1 MPETTTA
8 KETRRVVLGSGENYL
23 KEANGTIDTSNVDEL
38 ITTYFVKENLWG
50 DTKNGAQ
57 LTYTPTTYTINDD
70 LGRVT
75 ETVLTKE
82 DVKLSMGLVRINDNI
97 LLPLMETARKVESA
111 VTGRMALKVGG
122 IANATGKSYF
132 VGFKHLDA
140 KRGNIYIMIIGK
152 NDGELQLSF
161 NPESET
167 ILNPSF
173 VAGAMDTEGTKV
185 IIVVD
190 PPEPK
195 TDATTTQPTQP
206 TGS

>member
-1 MPETTTA
+1 MAGETPITPTTTI
-8 KETRRVVLGSGENYL
+8 ETRRVVLGSGENYL
-23 KEANGTIDTSNVDEL
+23 KEVNGTIDTSNIDTL

-97 LLPLMETARKVESA
+97 LLPLMETARKVESS
-111 VTGRMALKVGG
+111 VTGRMALKIGG
-122 IANATGKSYF
+122 IANASGKSYF
-132 VGFKHLDA
+132 VGFKHIDA
-140 KRGNIYIMIIGK
+140 KRGNIYVVIIGK

-173 VAGAMDTEGTKV
+173 IAGAMDTEGTKV
-185 IIVVD
+185 IIVMD
-190 PPEPK
+190 PPQVTEK
-195 TDATTTQPTQP
+195 A
-206 TGS
+206 GS

>member
-1 MPETTTA
+1 MAGETQTPTTT
-8 KETRRVVLGSGENYL
+8 KETKRVVLGSGENYL
-23 KEANGTIDTSNVDEL
+23 KEVEGTIDTSDVDSL
-38 ITTYFVKENLWG
+38 ITTYFKAENLWG

-57 LTYTPTTYTINDD
+57 LTYTPTTYTVTDD

-82 DVKLSMGLVRINDNI
+82 DVKLAMGLVRINDKI
-97 LLPLMETARKVESA
+97 LLPLMETARKASSS
-111 VTGRMALKVGG
+111 VTGRMALKIGG

-132 VGFKHLDA
+132 VGFKHIDA

-185 IIVVD
+185 IIVMD
-190 PPEPK
+190 PPAAEGK
-195 TDATTTQPTQP
+195 A
-206 TGS
+206 G

>member
-1 MPETTTA
+1 MAEGTPTTPTTT
-8 KETRRVVLGSGENYL
+8 KETKRVVLGSGENYL
-23 KEANGTIDTSNVDEL
+23 KQVDGVIDTSDVDAL

-57 LTYTPTTYTINDD
+57 LTYTPTTYTVTDD

-82 DVKLSMGLVRINDNI
+82 DVKLAMGLVRVNDAI
-97 LLPLMETARKVESA
+97 LLPLMETARKATSS
-111 VTGRMALKVGG
+111 VTGRMALKIGG
-122 IANATGKSYF
+122 IANASGKSYF
-132 VGFKHLDA
+132 VGFKHIDA

-185 IIVVD
+185 IIVMD
-190 PPEPK
+190 PP
-195 TDATTTQPTQP
+195 ATEAAEEKA
-206 TGS
+206 GS